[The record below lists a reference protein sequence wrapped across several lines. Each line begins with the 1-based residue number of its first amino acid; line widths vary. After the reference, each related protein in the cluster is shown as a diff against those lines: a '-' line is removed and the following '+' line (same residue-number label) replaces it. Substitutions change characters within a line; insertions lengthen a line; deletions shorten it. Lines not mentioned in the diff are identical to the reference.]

1 MKFSKKYKPLFQ
13 LLKGEY
19 PEVDTVIVT
28 GGRGSAKSFVVA
40 VLSLTAL
47 VYHFWNVLY
56 TRFTNISIVDS
67 IKPEVD
73 GKIELMGLQNF
84 VTSTISHIEYK
95 GNRIAFKG
103 IKTGSKQQTANLK
116 SLFGFNMFVIDEA
129 EETPDYETF
138 EKVFLSIRS
147 NEKRNITIL
156 ILNPS
161 SVHHW
166 IFREFFTGRNVEGG
180 SNCVVKNVMYIH
192 TSYLDVP
199 KEYIAD
205 NIRLYYHRLKEE
217 NPEKYKQIVLGGW
230 TEAVEGRVFNNWKR
244 NTFLEFIALKHKS
257 FYSVDWGKN
266 HGFGIVEQ
274 KFDKYNNNL
283 YNHELNHASENKLL
297 ASMSEAEIDLMNSD
311 FVIHNGQKLFGGI
324 IIYTFRRLG
333 IPKDAYIVC
342 DSAVPDN
349 ILLLRQ
355 FGWEFAYGIDKPKGS
370 VMAGIRLLEST
381 NVFYTIESKNIDIE
395 YKNYSY
401 ANDRLGVVDD
411 EVIKAFDDVIDPIRY
426 GRRHAEKHLNR

>member
-1 MKFSKKYKPLFQ
+1 MIKFSSKYQPLFE
-13 LLKGEY
+13 LLKGKHSK
-19 PEVDTVIVT
+19 VDTVILT

-40 VLSLTAL
+40 VFSLIAL
-47 VYHFWNVLY
+47 VENFWSILY
-56 TRFTNISIVDS
+56 TRFTNISIIDS

-73 GKIELMGLQNF
+73 DKIDLLGYSNT
-84 VTSTISHIEYK
+84 VKSTLTHIEY
-95 GNRIAFKG
+95 NEQRIAFKG

-116 SLFGFNMFVIDEA
+116 SLFGFNIFVVDEA
-129 EETPDYETF
+129 EELPDYETF

-147 NEKRNITIL
+147 KDKRNITIL

-166 IFREFFTGRNVEGG
+166 IYRHFFLDRNVDGG
-180 SNCVVKNVMYIH
+180 SNCIVDNVMYIH
-192 TSYLDVP
+192 TSYNDVP
-199 KEYIAD
+199 REYLAD
-205 NIRLYYHRLKEE
+205 NIIEYYQQLKLKDSK
-217 NPEKYKQIVLGGW
+217 KYNQVVLGGW

-244 NTFLEFIALKHKS
+244 NTWLEFNRLPIKS

-274 KFDKYNNNL
+274 KYDRYKNDL
-283 YNHELNHASENKLL
+283 YNHELNHDSENKLL
-297 ASMSEAEIDLMNSD
+297 SKMSEAEIELMNSD
-311 FVIHNGQKLFGGI
+311 FIIANGQKIYGGI
-324 IIYTFRRLG
+324 IIYTFKRLG
-333 IPKDAYIVC
+333 IPKDAFIVC

-355 FGWEFAYGIDKPKGS
+355 FGWEYAYGIDKPKGS

-381 NVFYTIESKNIDIE
+381 NVWYTIESKNIDIE
-395 YKNYSY
+395 FKNYSY

-426 GRRHAEKHLNR
+426 GRRHAEKQL